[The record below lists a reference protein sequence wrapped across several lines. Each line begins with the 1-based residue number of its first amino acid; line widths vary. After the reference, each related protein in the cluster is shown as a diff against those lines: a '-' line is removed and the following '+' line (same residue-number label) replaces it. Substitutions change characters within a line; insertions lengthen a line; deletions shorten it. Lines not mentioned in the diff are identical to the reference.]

1 MAGARGSGIEEGFN
15 AWQSSMAEG
24 TCVPG
29 TVHRLPVSD
38 CLPLILIVVGRSA
51 KLFKSLLFWGL
62 SLTVH
67 SILIYPLSCALKLI
81 WMLESHAGAQNSEQ
95 RASMTLFPWH
105 MEILSILSFPP
116 WWLLEASS
124 SPCSFSSQ
132 YYFQSWASLL
142 LRDVR
147 EYCVFTLKQARDMM
161 T

>member
-1 MAGARGSGIEEGFN
+1 MAGAGGSGIEEGVN

-24 TCVPG
+24 TCLPG
-29 TVHRLPVSD
+29 AVHRLPVSD
-38 CLPLILIVVGRSA
+38 CLPLILIVVGKSA

-62 SLTVH
+62 SLTVN
-67 SILIYPLSCALKLI
+67 SILIHPLSCALELI
-81 WMLESHAGAQNSEQ
+81 WMPESDAGAQNSEQ
-95 RASMTLFPWH
+95 RVMTLFPRH
-105 MEILSILSFPP
+105 MEILSVLSFPP
-116 WWLLEASS
+116 WQLLEASS

-147 EYCVFTLKQARDMM
+147 KYCVFTLKQARDMM